1 MKIGFTGSREGMREI
16 QQKELFFILSRINAI
31 TPITESHDGDCVGSD
46 KIFHMLMMES
56 FRDVKR
62 HTHPCNIEKYR
73 AHCERFDKDTIVH
86 KVKPPLERNHDIV
99 KEGKNRLFATPK
111 DFNQLHSGTWYTI
124 NCAISKNRPVI
135 ILV

>member
-1 MKIGFTGSREGMREI
+1 MKIAFTGPRDGMREK
-16 QQKELFFILSRINAI
+16 QKEELFFILSRINTV

-46 KIFHMLMMES
+46 KTFHMLMMES
-56 FRDVKR
+56 FPTAER
-62 HTHPCNIEKYR
+62 HIHPCNIEKYR
-73 AHCERFDKDTIVH
+73 AHCERFDKDAIVH
-86 KVKPPLERNHDIV
+86 KIEPPLKRNNDIV
-99 KEGKNRLFATPK
+99 IQGKDRLFATPK